1 MNILRNT
8 IFFKY
13 YTLNAKNKDIPM
25 TTINSIADMKDEIAA
40 YRRSLHE
47 NPQTAYEETFASD
60 LVAEKLAQWGIPF
73 ERGLAKTG
81 IVATIEGQKNDSG
94 AAIGLRADM
103 DALDIV
109 EKSGQPWASKI
120 DGKMHGCG
128 HDGHTAMLLG
138 AAKYLN
144 ETRNFNGR
152 VHLIFQPA
160 EEGGAG
166 AIKMISEG
174 LFKKYPVKAVF
185 GMHNWPGMKMGEIGL
200 RSGPIMASSDSF
212 EMTITGKGGHA
223 ALPHFNVDPIVA
235 GSHIVTALQTI
246 VSRQID
252 PVDQAVVSI
261 TNFKSGTGAWNVIP
275 DTAILTGTFR
285 AFKVETR
292 KFLQQRI
299 QEIGEGIASALGCGF
314 KLHVNDGY
322 DPTINSPAESEFCA
336 SIARALVGED
346 NVNANVEPCMGA
358 EDFGAMLQEVPG
370 CYIWMGQSVASKD
383 SPHNKGLHN
392 AGYDFNDDIIPL
404 GIEYWARV
412 TEAALPLEK

>member
-1 MNILRNT
+1 
-8 IFFKY
+8 
-13 YTLNAKNKDIPM
+13 M
-25 TTINSIADMKDEIAA
+25 TTINSIADMKEEITA
-40 YRRSLHE
+40 YRRALHE

-60 LVAEKLAQWGIPF
+60 LVASKLKEWGISF
-73 ERGLAKTG
+73 ERGWAKTG
-81 IVATIEGQKNDSG
+81 IIATIEGQKTTSG
-94 AAIGLRADM
+94 LAIGLRCDM

-109 EKSGQPWASKI
+109 EASNQPWASKTH
-120 DGKMHGCG
+120 GKMHGCG

-166 AIKMISEG
+166 AIKMINEG
-174 LFKKYPVKAVF
+174 LFKKYPMKGVF

-200 RSGPIMASSDSF
+200 KSGPIMASSDSF
-212 EMTITGKGGHA
+212 EITVTGKGGHA
-223 ALPHFNVDPIVA
+223 AMPHFNIDPIVA
-235 GSHIVTALQTI
+235 GAQIVTALQTI
-246 VSRQID
+246 ISRQID
-252 PVDQAVVSI
+252 PVDQAVLSI

-275 DTAILTGTFR
+275 DVAVLTGTFR

-292 KFLQQRI
+292 AFIQRRI
-299 QEIGEGIASALGCGF
+299 QEVGEGIAKSLGCTF

-322 DPTINSPAESEFCA
+322 DPTINSPTESEFCA
-336 SIARALVGED
+336 NIARALVGTG

-358 EDFGAMLQEVPG
+358 EDFGAMLQQVPG
-370 CYIWMGQSVASKD
+370 CYIWMGQAVDNAN

-404 GIEYWARV
+404 GVEYWARV
-412 TEAALPLEK
+412 AEGALPLEK